1 MEPILFKDFAHITI
15 MLNDK
20 KAIDCVFILSPG
32 KYAGGAER
40 YVQNLAHELYVAH
53 NTSVI
58 IAVSHNREFYLRCK
72 STEIPT
78 LYLGDTLKEASLAL
92 SRILND
98 LEIKAVISNGYH
110 SSYLS
115 FLSRCRSLF
124 RERQCKFID
133 VKHGWITTNF
143 QECLKTFLDKL
154 IASSHNFVI
163 LVDPSM
169 KRKLWWISEKRLCF
183 IPSGVKVKRKVIG
196 QRRGN
201 SLFKILLI
209 GRLSEEKRYGLAL
222 KALAKL
228 KDRKWRLII
237 VGDGPEK
244 DSLKQIVFEEG
255 LNNRVHFAGYQH
267 DVESFYH
274 STNLLVISSV
284 SEGCPLVA
292 LEAMAHGVPVLS
304 TSVGYMT
311 TLLSGQR
318 GFLVDINVTPENLSW
333 QAKDIIALDS
343 RAINQI
349 LHNARNYINRYH
361 NLGKSAEIFKS
372 LIFGSTNI

>member
-1 MEPILFKDFAHITI
+1 
-15 MLNDK
+15 MLNNK

-32 KYAGGAER
+32 KYVGGAER
-40 YVQNLAHELYVAH
+40 YVQNLAQELYVAH

-58 IAVSHNREFYLRCK
+58 IAISHNCEFYLKCR

-92 SRILND
+92 SCILDD

-110 SSYLS
+110 SSYLL

-124 RERQCKFID
+124 RKRQCRFID
-133 VKHGWITTNF
+133 IKHGWITTNF
-143 QECLKTFLDKL
+143 PERLKTFLDKL
-154 IASSHNFVI
+154 IASSYNFVI

-169 KRKLWWISEKRLCF
+169 KKKLWWVSERKLCF
-183 IPSGVKVKRKVIG
+183 IPSGVRIKRKVIG
-196 QRRGN
+196 QRRGK
-201 SLFKILLI
+201 SPFKILLI
-209 GRLSEEKRYGLAL
+209 GRLSKEKRFGLIL
-222 KALAKL
+222 RALAGF
-228 KDRKWRLII
+228 KDGKWRLVI

-244 DSLKQIVFEEG
+244 DRLKQIAFEEG

-274 STNLLVISSV
+274 STNMLVISSI

-292 LEAMAHGVPVLS
+292 LEAMTHGVLVLS
-304 TSVGYMT
+304 TSVGYMP

-318 GFLVDINVTPENLSW
+318 GFLIDINVAPENLS
-333 QAKDIIALDS
+333 QQTKEIIALDN
-343 RAINQI
+343 RVINQI
-349 LHNARNYINRYH
+349 LQNAWDYVNRYH
-361 NLGKSAEIFKS
+361 SLSKNAEIFKS
-372 LIFGSTNI
+372 LIFGSTST